1 MTKDNKKEELFYQY
15 YEQWIQVYK
24 NGAVRKVTMDKYI
37 LASNWLKKLVPDL
50 KVSELTRIRYQQLIN
65 KYAEF
70 HERQTTMY

>member
-37 LASNWLKKLVPDL
+37 LASNWLK
-50 KVSELTRIRYQQLIN
+50 
-65 KYAEF
+65 
-70 HERQTTMY
+70 